1 MIDANDWVFPGI
13 STSELQHRVVS
24 QRFHPNDTERLE
36 LANRYQILRRSFGRL
51 SHRWTPLLQDP
62 QCPVRHEPA
71 LNRLAKEAIG
81 TSKVV
86 YAELGRIKESLD
98 DCLPASVLS
107 SLLDW
112 NSLQIGRLESQTK
125 LLASAKNTMQTLGK
139 QLALIASG
147 RQESFAELASLS
159 RSMLIDLRWR
169 PQIESVLPD
178 PDLDLSLS
186 YPNAKD
192 HPTLS
197 HAAAVGW
204 ETARL
209 TAWLIHHG
217 LVVNGRA
224 VCGDL
229 DAGLVVAAS
238 LLQDVGLIRLER
250 KFRLSPKELQAKH
263 GDDYK
268 QHPIYSVALSSQI
281 ADLPVE
287 LCRALGQHHERLDG
301 TGYPRGPETG
311 RMSEVSQLFG
321 IVNRFCSLV
330 HHAPD
335 DVSDIERFDPSWR
348 YCAAAA
354 QLYDEA
360 QRGWWNIE
368 LAKQIG
374 ELLDPELPS
383 AVDRSLDTGMPVDLG
398 MIARRRWKLHVPHR
412 DLGKPHIEP
421 AAFPTQNDGN
431 WRTTASAIP
440 QQRSA

>member
-1 MIDANDWVFPGI
+1 MNDVNDWVFPGI
-13 STSELQHRVVS
+13 SPGDLQNLVVSHRV
-24 QRFHPNDTERLE
+24 RPHDTERDE
-36 LANRYQILRRSFGRL
+36 LVNRYQILRRSFGRL
-51 SHRWTPLLQDP
+51 SHRWTPLLEDP
-62 QCPVRHEPA
+62 RCPARHEPA
-71 LNRLAKEAIG
+71 LNRLAKEAIN

-86 YAELGRIKESLD
+86 YAELGRIKESTG
-98 DCLPASVLS
+98 DCLPVNLLA

-112 NSLQIGRLESQTK
+112 NSIQVGRLEAQTK
-125 LLASAKNTMQTLGK
+125 LLASATQCMEMLGK

-159 RSMLIDLRWR
+159 RSILIDLRWR
-169 PQIESVLPD
+169 PPIESVLPD
-178 PDLDLSLS
+178 PDLELSKS
-186 YPNAKD
+186 YPEANR
-192 HPTLS
+192 HRTLS

-209 TAWLIHHG
+209 TAWLIHNG
-217 LVVNGRA
+217 LACGGRA

-250 KFRLSPKELQAKH
+250 KYRLSPNEMRAKH
-263 GDDYK
+263 WEDYK
-268 QHPIYSVALSSQI
+268 QHPVYSVALSSQI

-311 RMSEVSQLFG
+311 RMSVVSQFLA
-321 IVNRFCSLV
+321 IVNRFRSLV
-330 HHAPD
+330 HVVRD
-335 DVSDIERFDPSWR
+335 DMSDAERFDPSWR

-360 QRGWWNIE
+360 QRGWWNTD
-368 LAKQIG
+368 LAIQIG

-383 AVDRSLDTGMPVDLG
+383 AVDRSLDTGLPIDLG
-398 MIARRRWKLHVPHR
+398 TIARRRWKLHVPHR
-412 DLGKPHIEP
+412 DVAKPHIEP
-421 AAFPTQNDGN
+421 ATLNTQNDGG
-431 WRTTASAIP
+431 WRTTMSAAP
-440 QQRSA
+440 RKRSA

>member
-1 MIDANDWVFPGI
+1 MIDTNDWVFPGI
-13 STSELQHRVVS
+13 SASELQNRVVS
-24 QRFHPNDTERLE
+24 HRMRLSDDERNE
-36 LANRYQILRRSFGRL
+36 LANRYHILRRSFGRL
-51 SHRWTPLLQDP
+51 SHRWTPLLEDP
-62 QCPVRHEPA
+62 HCPVRHEPA

-86 YAELGRIKESLD
+86 YAELSRIKGAHD
-98 DCLPASVLS
+98 DCLPAHVLS

-112 NSLQIGRLESQTK
+112 NSLQIGRLEAQTK
-125 LLASAKNTMQTLGK
+125 LLTAAKTTMKTLGT

-159 RSMLIDLRWR
+159 RSLLIDLRWR

-178 PDLDLSLS
+178 PDTELAKS
-186 YPNAKD
+186 YPDAEE

-197 HAAAVGW
+197 HAAAIGW
-204 ETARL
+204 ETARV
-209 TAWLIHHG
+209 TAWMIHHG
-217 LVVNGRA
+217 LVAEGRA

-229 DAGLVVAAS
+229 DAGLVVAAA

-250 KFRLSPKELQAKH
+250 KFRLSPEEIRAKH
-263 GDDYK
+263 WEDYK
-268 QHPIYSVALSSQI
+268 QHPIYTVALSSQI

-311 RMSEVSQLFG
+311 RMSVIAQFLA
-321 IVNRFCSLV
+321 IVNRFRSLV
-330 HHAPD
+330 HHVPD
-335 DVSDIERFDPSWR
+335 DVADIERFDPSWR

-354 QLYDEA
+354 RLYDEA
-360 QRGWWNIE
+360 QRGWWNTE

-398 MIARRRWKLHVPHR
+398 VIARRRWKLHVPHR

-421 AAFPTQNDGN
+421 ATFPTQNDGG
-431 WRTTASAIP
+431 WRTTASAVP